1 MKWVGRWGEHGLFS
15 GLVSFFSGVHFCFE
29 CYMAPFTVG
38 GDSSAPEHSRSVE
51 QSLGAGQDLR
61 WVFFRKLPEDRSPP
75 EPLASSPVQSNCT
88 NLGSASAHREFL
100 SSSCIFSQSTSFIV
114 CCRPTATFSA
124 WCFLGVCISR
134 NPCTSTLLWTRL
146 GAASCF
152 LEEMG
157 RKKESRFNSA
167 CFLYLIP
174 ALSMAFWFSLLLEVE
189 NLEDLGCVRGLSR
202 GPCFGVLT
210 CPSAL
215 IWCRLAPSRCILQRK
230 AR

>member
-1 MKWVGRWGEHGLFS
+1 MGGRMRRARVVLWVGFLFQWSPFLVRMLYGIFYS
-15 GLVSFFSGVHFCFE
+15 GRRLICSWTFQKCGAESTSRTGVK
-29 CYMAPFTVG
+29 
-38 GDSSAPEHSRSVE
+38 
-51 QSLGAGQDLR
+51 LG
-61 WVFFRKLPEDRSPP
+61 FFRKLPEDRSPP
-75 EPLASSPVQSNCT
+75 EPLASSPVQYNCT
-88 NLGSASAHREFL
+88 NLGSASSHGEFL

-114 CCRPTATFSA
+114 CSRPAAPFSA

-134 NPCTSTLLWTRL
+134 NSRTSTLLWTRL
-146 GAASCF
+146 GVASCF

-174 ALSMAFWFSLLLEVE
+174 ALNMAFWCALLLEVE

-202 GPCFGVLT
+202 GPCLGALT
-210 CPSAL
+210 CPSTL
-215 IWCRLAPSRCILQRK
+215 IWCRLAPSRRILQRK